1 MLSQLPASPGCN
13 VLFTIARVKA
23 LTEKQENILR
33 FIAGF
38 TRLNGVQPSYREI
51 AAGCR
56 ITVGTVQHYVRVLA
70 KKGVLEPPSSRARG
84 LKLASSPLCG
94 LTGVGT
100 RGYAILGRVPA
111 GKPNLIHDEVED
123 TLWMDERLCRSRD
136 AYLLRVTGDSMIGTG
151 IFHGDLAVVRPQKA
165 ADPGDIVVAR
175 TPDGEGTVKTL
186 KKKGDRYFLQP
197 ENPRYVP
204 IHDEFEVVGKVV
216 GVLRRYV
223 S

>member
-1 MLSQLPASPGCN
+1 MPATLGFN
-13 VLFTIARVKA
+13 VLFTIARVNA

-38 TRLNGVQPSYREI
+38 TRRNGCPPSYREI

-56 ITVGTVQHYVRVLA
+56 ITVGTVQHYVRALV

-84 LKLASSPLCG
+84 LKLACSVPLCG
-94 LTGVGT
+94 LTGTGT

-111 GKPNLIHDEVED
+111 GNPSLIHEEVED
-123 TLWMDERLCRSRD
+123 TVWLDERFCKNPD
-136 AYLLRVTGDSMIGTG
+136 AYVLRVTDDSMIGAG
-151 IFHGDLAVVRPQKA
+151 IFDGDLAVVRPQKA
-165 ADPGDIVVAR
+165 AEPGDIVVAR

-197 ENPRYVP
+197 QNPRCSA
-204 IHDEFEVVGKVV
+204 IHDEFDVVGKVV
-216 GVLRRYV
+216 GVLRQHVR
-223 S
+223 